1 MAVDLLWLPALFA
14 AGALGG
20 GMNAVAGGG
29 TFFAFPIF
37 LAAGIPPVV
46 ANATNTLALWPGS
59 ILAAVGYR
67 RELAAQRA
75 GLARHLTIALLGG
88 VVGAILL
95 LVLGDD
101 TFLVA
106 IPLLLG
112 FATLLFAFKN
122 RLAPLAARLLG
133 RADAAGAGP
142 RAGPATPH
150 WGITLWL
157 FVIATYGG
165 YFGAGVGILMMA
177 GLGFAGVQDLQQAN
191 ALKNLLVAALN
202 GIAIVIFVAG
212 GAIAWNA
219 AAAGL
224 AGALVGG
231 FAGARLA
238 RRLSSQWLGRVVVA
252 VGALLTVVYTV
263 RLF

>member
-14 AGALGG
+14 AGVVGG

-88 VVGAILL
+88 VVGAVLL
-95 LVLGDD
+95 LALGDD

-122 RLAPLAARLLG
+122 RLAPLAARLFG
-133 RADAAGAGP
+133 HAPAGAGT
-142 RAGPATPH
+142 RGGPSTPN
-150 WGITLWL
+150 WGVTLWL
-157 FVIATYGG
+157 LAVATYGG

-177 GLGFAGVQDLQQAN
+177 ALGFAGVEDLQQAN

-224 AGALVGG
+224 AGAMVGG
-231 FAGARLA
+231 YAGAKLA
-238 RRLSSQWLGRVVVA
+238 RRLSTKWLGRVVVA
-252 VGALLTVVYTV
+252 VGALLTVIYTV

>member
-14 AGALGG
+14 AGLVGG

-67 RELAAQRA
+67 REIMAQRT
-75 GLARHLTIALLGG
+75 GLARHLAIALLGG
-88 VVGAILL
+88 VVGAVLL
-95 LVLGDD
+95 LALGDD
-101 TFLVA
+101 AFVQA

-122 RLAPLAARLLG
+122 RLAPLAARLFG
-133 RADAAGAGP
+133 RAPAGAGT
-142 RAGPATPH
+142 RAGPATPNL
-150 WGITLWL
+150 GVTLWL
-157 FVIATYGG
+157 FVVAVYGG

-177 GLGFAGVQDLQQAN
+177 ALGFAGVGDLQQAN
-191 ALKNLLVAALN
+191 ALKNLLAAALN

-224 AGALVGG
+224 AGAMVGG
-231 FAGARLA
+231 YAGAKLA
-238 RRLSSQWLGRVVVA
+238 RRLSTKWLGRVVVA